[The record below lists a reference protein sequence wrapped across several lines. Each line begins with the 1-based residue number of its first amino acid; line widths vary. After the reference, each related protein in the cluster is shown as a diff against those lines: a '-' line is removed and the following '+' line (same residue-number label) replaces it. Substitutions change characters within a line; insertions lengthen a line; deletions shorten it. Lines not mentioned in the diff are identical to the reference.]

1 MVLDPH
7 HHQGKFGHDYI
18 RVLASAAGLVWSTDD
33 IDVDGVD
40 LTIKQPGRTRYG
52 YSPQIEVQIKTVS
65 RPKYRQGQLIFGG
78 LSHTQF
84 NQLAGAD
91 FAVPRYLFAVHV
103 PASVDRFTDSVT
115 GALMLRHAGYF
126 LSLRDRDR
134 FAVDDAKRKVSVR
147 IPVSNILDVAAL
159 ATLVAGSPG

>member
-1 MVLDPH
+1 MLDSH

-33 IDVDGVD
+33 LDVDGVD
-40 LTIKQPGRTRYG
+40 LTIKQPGRTKYG
-52 YSPQIEVQIKTVS
+52 HSPQIEVQIKTVS

-91 FAVPRYLFAVHV
+91 FAVPRYLFAIHV
-103 PASVDRFTDSVT
+103 PAIADLFTDSIT
-115 GALMLRHAGYF
+115 GGLMLRHTGYF
-126 LSLRDRDR
+126 LSLRDRAR
-134 FAVDDAKRKVSVR
+134 FAVDNPKRKVSVS
-147 IPVSNILDVAAL
+147 IPVSNVLDVEAL
-159 ATLVAGSPG
+159 AALVAGSPR